1 MPESNFA
8 QAITQIAE
16 EKGIPK
22 EKVVETIAA
31 AIAAAYRRDY
41 GRRTQDIRA
50 TFDPQTGR
58 ARVFKVMTVVEP
70 EKDEG
75 TGELK
80 IANADAEF
88 VLADAHKHKKDAKV
102 GEEIFFEVTP
112 TDPRYG
118 RIAAQ
123 TAKQVIIQRIREAER
138 QSVFDA
144 FKGKEGNLVNGNIQ
158 RVENGNIF
166 VDLGRATGI
175 LFPSEQVPTEHYRV
189 NQRIK
194 VFVTKVELT
203 SRGTDI
209 VLSRAHPGMVQK
221 LFELEV
227 PEIFAGVVEAVA
239 IAREPGVR
247 SKVAVRS
254 HQEGVDAVGS
264 CIGQRGTRIQT
275 VISELSGEKIDII
288 QWDQD
293 TARYVANALSPAKVV
308 GVDIRELEHKAIVH
322 VNEDQLS
329 LAIGKHGQNVR
340 LAAKLTG
347 WRIDIVKTGVTQK
360 VEGTSEAAAP
370 APAADQLAAAS
381 TAPSADVGE
390 KTSDVGATEK
400 ETTAPTSSPTPVQTP
415 DGGPSPTSDVPAAT
429 TEKPAEQKPEPPAEH
444 VPTAPVA

>member
-1 MPESNFA
+1 MSENNFN

-16 EKGIPK
+16 EKGIPP

-41 GRRTQDIRA
+41 GKRTQDIRA

-58 ARVFKVMTVVEP
+58 ARIYKVMTVVEP
-70 EKDEG
+70 EVTE
-75 TGELK
+75 TGGPKL
-80 IANADAEF
+80 ANPDAEF
-88 VLADAHKHKKDAKV
+88 TVDDARKHKKDAAV

-112 TDPRYG
+112 SDPRYG

-138 QSVFDA
+138 QSVYDA
-144 FKGKEGNLVNGNIQ
+144 FKGKESAIVNGTIQ
-158 RVENGNIF
+158 RIEGGNVF

-175 LFPSEQVPTEHYRV
+175 LFPSEQVPTEHYRL

-194 VFVTKVELT
+194 VFVQRVEMT

-209 VLSRAHPGMVQK
+209 VLSRAHPGMLQK

-227 PEIFAGVVEAVA
+227 PEIFAGVVEIVA

-247 SKVAVRS
+247 SKIAVVS
-254 HQEGVDAVGS
+254 HQDGVDPVGS

-275 VISELSGEKIDII
+275 VISELSGEKIDVIS
-288 QWDQD
+288 WDQD
-293 TARYVANALSPAKVV
+293 AVRFIANALSPAKVIA
-308 GVDIRELEHKAIVH
+308 VDLREDERKAIVH

-329 LAIGKHGQNVR
+329 LAIGKRGQNVR

-347 WRIDIVKTGVTQK
+347 WRIDIVRAGEASK
-360 VEGTSEAAAP
+360 VEGTSEAAASP
-370 APAADQLAAAS
+370 EEGEQSAPEAS
-381 TAPSADVGE
+381 EGGKVEIP
-390 KTSDVGATEK
+390 TE
-400 ETTAPTSSPTPVQTP
+400 
-415 DGGPSPTSDVPAAT
+415 
-429 TEKPAEQKPEPPAEH
+429 EKPALLETGSLTGPDAPPASAESLP
-444 VPTAPVA
+444 PTADTGGSGEALPAETKP